1 VGRRARYLIA
11 AVFVTGAA
19 LPAAAPG
26 TTARKLGCRPA
37 GSKTVVTSARA
48 RVFRYHGLVW
58 GCLFRRGVAVQMTTN
73 DGYGQDFLRSPKPAL
88 AGPFVAFTYYWEG
101 SVEGVGYSVMVRDL
115 RGHKYNLF
123 DFEAN
128 DNGTPDKAIVK
139 SLTVTPGGWV
149 AWGWTL
155 TYDGGRVVNEIRR
168 LQPGQ
173 DDLGFKT
180 KPLDSGPDVDP
191 ASLTRD
197 GTSIFWNHGDE
208 PRTAELG

>member
-1 VGRRARYLIA
+1 MRRRAVPLVVITVLA
-11 AVFVTGAA
+11 GAA
-19 LPAAAPG
+19 LPTSSGGA
-26 TTARKLGCRPA
+26 ARKLGCRPA
-37 GSKTVVTSARA
+37 GSKTVVTSKRA

-115 RGHKYNLF
+115 RGHKYNLM

-128 DNGTPDKAIVK
+128 DNGTPDKAVVN
-139 SLTVTPGGWV
+139 SLTVTPTGWV

-155 TYDGGRVVNEIRR
+155 TYDGGRVVPEIRR
-168 LQPGQ
+168 LKPGQ
-173 DDLGFKT
+173 NDLGFRIH
-180 KPLDSGPDVDP
+180 PLDSGPEVDP